1 MFSIITVSVHRM
13 ISTFSHA
20 TAHFKLLV
28 CLFLSLD
35 ASLCYISLSR
45 IICFPLSLSLL
56 CGIKWWINFEHP
68 FSHPLKVVSTV
79 AVMHLFKKKIQAS
92 TREVR
97 FLTRGTEERETT
109 PSTSVCRV
117 WMPAASKGEI
127 SCEPVQTT
135 LFSTFLLEC
144 LGTSPQHM
152 APKAADTED

>member
-1 MFSIITVSVHRM
+1 MHLCV
-13 ISTFSHA
+13 IS
-20 TAHFKLLV
+20 V
-28 CLFLSLD
+28 CLGSS
-35 ASLCYISLSR
+35 A
-45 IICFPLSLSLL
+45 FPSFSLSLL